1 MKPTLIQCE
10 FIRELQSFDSGGN
23 CPVDLVVLKDG
34 RVIGISGECAV
45 LYPSLDAFYE
55 FSGNTLAA
63 FDL

>member
-1 MKPTLIQCE
+1 MEYE
-10 FIRELQSFDSGGN
+10 FIKEIQTHETGGN

-34 RVIGISGECAV
+34 RVIGINEECAV

-55 FSGNTLAA
+55 FSGNTLAS